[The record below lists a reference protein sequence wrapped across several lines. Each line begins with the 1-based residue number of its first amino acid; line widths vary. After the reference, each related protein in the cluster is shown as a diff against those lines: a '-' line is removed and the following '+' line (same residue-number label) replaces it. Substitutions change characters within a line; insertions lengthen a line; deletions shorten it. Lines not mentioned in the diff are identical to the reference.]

1 VYQVLVDVYE
11 YNLPLA
17 QAQAQGRFHHQL
29 LPDNVIEY
37 EADKTPQ
44 AVITDLAARG
54 WIPRA
59 GLEGGDDIEAIQ
71 VIEDQ
76 PFPVSDPRSN
86 GVSRVITPVRK

>member
-59 GLEGGDDIEAIQ
+59 GLEHF
-71 VIEDQ
+71 VIHK
-76 PFPVSDPRSN
+76 FGLLTSRSAK
-86 GVSRVITPVRK
+86 GIDGPL